1 MEIRVIELLNE
12 IKTLIL
18 GKVNERRL
26 TIREVSEYAQLLVG
40 FTYVD
45 PVTPSKDYDFFKKN
59 FQNSLLNKIR
69 QLEKQLKVFGDLS

>member
-1 MEIRVIELLNE
+1 MKKIEKINNSFLA
-12 IKTLIL
+12 
-18 GKVNERRL
+18 RDA
-26 TIREVSEYAQLLVG
+26 REVSEYAQLLVG